1 MKIAAALLSTLLLAA
16 PGFSQ
21 QQAGER
27 KTDQEFKPVFYTVG
41 NVIPESMQLV
51 DMDGKKR
58 TFKDFRGKIVVLSWY
73 SMNCPYMVRGYAG
86 EKKLTDIQSSFA
98 IPKDWDINKTKP
110 AEVVVIAINSNHTE
124 FKDAKSPGL
133 DKKGKPIP
141 TFATLRTHLT
151 KNKVQYPVYID
162 QGNVLADLFKAKTT
176 PHCFVIDENGKVR
189 YDGAIDDNPKGNKK
203 AKEINNF
210 VYDAVAAVRNGQP
223 VARPKTKPY
232 GCSVKRIAKAKER
245 RR

>member
-1 MKIAAALLSTLLLAA
+1 MKIAAALLTTLLLTT
-16 PGFSQ
+16 PGLAQ
-21 QQAGER
+21 QQTGEI
-27 KTDQEFKPVFYTVG
+27 KKDKEFKPVFYTVG
-41 NVIPESMQLV
+41 KVIPESMKLIN
-51 DMDGKKR
+51 MDGKKV

-86 EKKLTDIQSSFA
+86 EKKLTDIQSDFS
-98 IPKDWDINKTKP
+98 IPKDWDTKNEKP
-110 AEVVVIAINSNHTE
+110 TEVIVIAINSNHTE
-124 FKDAKSPGL
+124 LKDAKSSGL

-151 KNKVQYPVYID
+151 KNKVLYPVYID

-176 PHCFVIDENGKVR
+176 PHCFVIDQEGKVR
-189 YDGAIDDNPKGNKK
+189 YDGAIDDNPNGKKK
-203 AKEINNF
+203 AEEIKHF
-210 VYDAVAAVRNGQP
+210 VSDAVSAVRNGQP

-232 GCSVKRIAKAKER
+232 GCSIKRVANSKKR